1 MSRETFELRSGEHKT
16 FMESTK
22 SMVLLGTSKWFAK
35 IIVKG
40 WNLDMV
46 SLFVTLLDCPAA
58 EYLSSMLLSA
68 NCKRLQMNICHCCPM
83 WAPVGAASLANHNRE
98 LLKLAQTPLLLQC
111 THRRI
116 WCANTLNGGWCILW
130 ARLSLLR
137 TVFNVNP
144 DTHIESL
151 ESSEK
156 HVVEG
161 TSKWSCKIK
170 VSGKMLSRLNL
181 IVCN

>member
-1 MSRETFELRSGEHKT
+1 MF
-16 FMESTK
+16 
-22 SMVLLGTSKWFAK
+22 
-35 IIVKG
+35 
-40 WNLDMV
+40 
-46 SLFVTLLDCPAA
+46 
-58 EYLSSMLLSA
+58 
-68 NCKRLQMNICHCCPM
+68 
-83 WAPVGAASLANHNRE
+83 
-98 LLKLAQTPLLLQC
+98 
-111 THRRI
+111 
-116 WCANTLNGGWCILW
+116 

-170 VSGKMLSRLNL
+170 VSGKALLKPYCSYYF
-181 IVCN
+181 I